1 MFLVWGDVSDA
12 GMESHLV
19 VVGTADV
26 EFGAEDVDVFDQ
38 VEVGEFSFEMSEERF
53 DPSLVGGSAGS
64 SVVGGQPAQGH
75 ELSGRPRAHLGSVV
89 RHDQQHREMVVVG
102 VVGNRPVGIAYTSP
116 R

>member
-38 VEVGEFSFEMSEERF
+38 VEVGELSFEMPEERF

-64 SVVGGQPAQGH
+64 SVVGGQPA
-75 ELSGRPRAHLGSVV
+75 
-89 RHDQQHREMVVVG
+89 
-102 VVGNRPVGIAYTSP
+102 
-116 R
+116 